1 LKLISQRPPP
11 SGKKFNRAQ
20 SAKSRIE
27 GNWKLDNRYSESK
40 TGEISSRVR
49 KTQGQGSKND
59 YEEQNYQIVP
69 FGGKPVPVVDIGG
82 NAPYP
87 SYNFQ
92 EKKNSKYEHRYDKPF
107 SFKIEGN
114 LIDFRENITVPE
126 KDSLPNEREKIRPSS
141 AKCSRVK
148 TDNITPVVYNLTTN
162 QKIFG
167 EELHSVSHSKQG
179 TSYKLD
185 GTDGS
190 SNSSY
195 KEGKKNR

>member
-1 LKLISQRPPP
+1 M
-11 SGKKFNRAQ
+11 KKFNRAQ

-27 GNWKLDNRYSESK
+27 GNWKLDNRYNSIESQTSEN
-40 TGEISSRVR
+40 SSHVR
-49 KTQGQGSKND
+49 KTLSKELKND

-69 FGGKPVPVVDIGG
+69 VGGKPVPVVDIGD

-92 EKKNSKYEHRYDKPF
+92 EKKNSKYEHRYDRPF

-114 LIDFRENITVPE
+114 LIDFRENVTVRPE
-126 KDSLPNEREKIRPSS
+126 KEDSLPNKREKIRPSS

-148 TDNITPVVYNLTTN
+148 TDNITPVVYNMATN
-162 QKIFG
+162 QQIFG
-167 EELHSVSHSKQG
+167 EELHSVSHSKQT
-179 TSYKLD
+179 TSYKLAD
-185 GTDGS
+185 ADSS
-190 SNSSY
+190 SNSSH